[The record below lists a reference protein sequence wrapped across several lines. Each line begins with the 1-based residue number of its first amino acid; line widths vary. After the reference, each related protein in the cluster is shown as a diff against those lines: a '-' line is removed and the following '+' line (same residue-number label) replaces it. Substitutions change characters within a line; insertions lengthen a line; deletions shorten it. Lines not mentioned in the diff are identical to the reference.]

1 MTLAFFRRH
10 RKWFMILMVL
20 AVVSMVFFQSWAYLP
35 KLKEWLGHG
44 PGSVPVGS
52 IAGRQVT
59 HNEVVDFYQKVSLAG
74 EASQWWAIV
83 LDEEIKD
90 PAARVKLYR
99 LTMGATA
106 WPILVQS
113 LAGDK
118 PKLSTIMTWLALYDE
133 ARARGFEM
141 SDAAVAAR
149 LKGLEE
155 LGLGADAVNRLVQRA
170 GGNRDH
176 LLAALRTDMTV
187 RLYIDWL
194 RDTLSASVGPEVR
207 REFTKTDDRIQVRL
221 AVLKAAAFLSEVKE
235 VSESALN
242 EPFTKY
248 RSFFAGQGP
257 EGCGYRIPDKV
268 AIEYLVAD
276 PKAFEPQAAGKITDA
291 DIQKYYDAHKASE
304 FLVPSPP
311 KAEEP
316 AAGPPRADEKKA
328 EEKPA
333 EKKFRP
339 LPAVRDEVR
348 QAVIREEASALA
360 LERLH
365 TVVAEFR
372 RIRTPP
378 PIDRWADGAFVRY
391 GSAAGLRTQ
400 AELADL
406 PGIGKAARGKTAM
419 PGNGQAA
426 RDQTTMAEEA
436 MALPELVGQAKAKI
450 SVGELSEPMAGP
462 DGKAYAFRVTHFEK
476 NHEPAA
482 LQEVR
487 DQVLADVR
495 RQEALNL
502 ARQEG
507 RKLFDLAATKGL
519 EEAAKAEKVGVVTSG
534 WVPQER
540 IIPIPYAGQ
549 FLTVP
554 SALPEIGANRQVIS
568 ECFRMLAEE
577 KRLAMVTVAEQEM
590 VVVAE
595 LAGHRGPREAL
606 WLAMRPMLTDM
617 VSMRLGGEVLRQV
630 INMDAVR
637 QRMVIILDVEDEF
650 RMPRGTRGYE
660 ESDEGF

>member
-10 RKWFMILMVL
+10 RKWFMILMILGVI
-20 AVVSMVFFQSWAYLP
+20 SMVFFQSWDYLP
-35 KLKEWLGHG
+35 KLMEWLGAG
-44 PGSVPVGS
+44 PGSEPVGS

-74 EASQWWAIV
+74 EASQWWAVV

-106 WPILVQS
+106 WPVLIQA
-113 LAGDK
+113 LAGEK

-176 LLAALRTDMTV
+176 LFAALRTDMTV

-235 VSESALN
+235 VPEAALN
-242 EPFTKY
+242 EQFTKY
-248 RSFFAGQGP
+248 RAFLAGQGS
-257 EGCGYRIPDKV
+257 EGYGYRIPDKV

-276 PKAFEPQAAGKITDA
+276 PKAFEPQAAAKITDA
-291 DIQKYYDAHKASE
+291 DIQKYYDVHKASE
-304 FLVPSPP
+304 YLVPSPP
-311 KAEEP
+311 K
-316 AAGPPRADEKKA
+316 ADEKKA

-339 LPAVRDEVR
+339 LSEVRDEVR

-378 PIDRWADGAFVRY
+378 PIDRWADGAFVRHV
-391 GSAAGLRTQ
+391 SAAGLRTQ

-406 PGIGKAARGKTAM
+406 SGIGKAARGKTAM
-419 PGNGQAA
+419 AGNGKAA

-436 MALPELVGQAKAKI
+436 MALPQLVGQAKAKI
-450 SVGELSEPMAGP
+450 GVGELSEPMAGP

-482 LQEVR
+482 IQEVR

-549 FLTVP
+549 FLTIP

-606 WLAMRPMLTDM
+606 WQTMRPMLADM
-617 VSMRLGGEVLRQV
+617 VSMRLGGEALRQV
-630 INMDAVR
+630 INLDAVR
-637 QRMVIILDVEDEF
+637 QRMAIILDVEDEF
-650 RMPRGTRGYE
+650 RMPRGARGYE

>member
-10 RKWFMILMVL
+10 RKWFMVLMVL
-20 AVVSMVFFQSWAYLP
+20 GVISMVFFQSWSYLP
-35 KLKEWLGHG
+35 KLKEWLGAG
-44 PGSVPVGS
+44 PGSEPVGS
-52 IAGRQVT
+52 IAGRKVT
-59 HNEVVDFYQKVSLAG
+59 YNEVVDFYQKVSLAG
-74 EASQWWAIV
+74 EASQWWAVV

-90 PAARVKLYR
+90 PAARTKLYR
-99 LTMGATA
+99 LTIGATA
-106 WPILVQS
+106 WPVLVQMLS
-113 LAGDK
+113 GDK

-133 ARARGFEM
+133 ACSRGFEM
-141 SDAAVAAR
+141 NDAAVAAR

-170 GGNRDH
+170 GGNRDR
-176 LLAALRTDMTV
+176 LFAALRTDMTM

-194 RDTLSASVGPEVR
+194 RDTLSASVGSEVR
-207 REFTKTDDRIQVRL
+207 REFVKTDDRIQVRL

-235 VSESALN
+235 VPESAL
-242 EPFTKY
+242 EEQFKKY
-248 RSFFAGQGP
+248 KSSLAGQGP
-257 EGCGYRIPDKV
+257 EGYGYRIPDKA

-276 PKAFEPQAAGKITDA
+276 PKAFEPQAAAKITDA
-291 DIQKYYDAHKASE
+291 DIQKYYDAHKVSE
-304 FLVPSPP
+304 YLAPAPP
-311 KAEEP
+311 K
-316 AAGPPRADEKKA
+316 ADEKKA

-339 LPAVRDEVR
+339 LSEVRDKVR
-348 QAVIREEASALA
+348 QAVIREEASALV

-391 GSAAGLRTQ
+391 VSAAGLRTQ

-406 PGIGKAARGKTAM
+406 PGIGKAARSKTTMA
-419 PGNGQAA
+419 GNGKAT

-487 DQVLADVR
+487 GQVLADVR
-495 RQEALNL
+495 RQKALEL

-507 RKLFDLAATKGL
+507 KKLLDLAEAKGL
-519 EEAAKAEKVGVVTSG
+519 EEAAKAEKVGVVTSD

-540 IIPIPYAGQ
+540 SIPIPYVGQ

-554 SALPEIGANRQVIS
+554 SELPEVGANRQVIS
-568 ECFRMLAEE
+568 ECFRMLAEA

-606 WLAMRPMLTDM
+606 WLERRPNLADM
-617 VSMRLGGEVLRQV
+617 VSVRLGGEALRQV
-630 INMDAVR
+630 INLDAVR
-637 QRMVIILDVEDEF
+637 QRMQITLDVADEF
-650 RMPRGTRGYE
+650 RAPRGTRDYG